1 MPAPSPLA
9 IATQAVNRLV
19 KEEQYYQKELA
30 QQTERVKK
38 LEAEAANAKD
48 GGGGDDD
55 NAEFMLKQER
65 KALEETKTVFLPLNE
80 KIGEAVRRLEEQMAT
95 AESDGGSA
103 DEMAKA
109 KEALELGRAVGQP
122 AAV

>member
-1 MPAPSPLA
+1 MPAPSPLT

-38 LEAEAANAKD
+38 LEAEAANSKD
-48 GGGGDDD
+48 GGGDD
-55 NAEFMLKQER
+55 NAEFMLRQER
-65 KALEETKTVFLPLNE
+65 KAIEETKTMFLPLSE
-80 KIGEAVRRLEEQMAT
+80 KIGEAVRRLEEQIAT
-95 AESDGGSA
+95 AESEGGSA

-109 KEALELGRAVGQP
+109 KEALESGRAVGQP

>member
-1 MPAPSPLA
+1 MPAPSPLT

-38 LEAEAANAKD
+38 LEAEAANSND
-48 GGGGDDD
+48 GGGGDD

-65 KALEETKTVFLPLNE
+65 KVIEETKTMFLPLHE
-80 KIGEAVRRLEEQMAT
+80 KIGEAVRRLEEQIAT
-95 AESDGGSA
+95 AESEGGSA

-109 KEALELGRAVGQP
+109 KEALESGRVVGQP